1 MAVISLNGKSPECVA
16 MAWIQISNLS
26 DDDYRKLMDMVN
38 DRIADGSLPGYVG
51 VHGSKEA

>member
-1 MAVISLNGKSPECVA
+1 MISLNGESPECVA

-38 DRIADGSLPGYVG
+38 DRIADGSLPGYVS